1 MEEDTV
7 RTVRTFR
14 ERNVYF
20 FCLLG
25 ILALSVLVALSF
37 LSFRRENRERI
48 QAANNAYLEEI
59 ARQSNLRIS
68 IRMNAAIAYTAM
80 FADLFSSVKDLT
92 GSDAAILL
100 QNMAGHYDFHDVR
113 VFLPDGK
120 GRDLEGPVSVEPD
133 EPWFQE
139 ALHGEHGVRFVRNA
153 HGPNNL
159 LFYSP
164 IIRNGK
170 IVGAVAGVYDMAI
183 LSRIMD
189 LSYFHQR
196 GYSNILTSSGESVTT
211 SRHTSNIIG
220 GSENGLEAF
229 EAHAVMLDGHTFE
242 GHRAMLRDGTSG
254 FIRFAAGGHGRT
266 AYITPMGIN
275 DWRLVTIVPDAVTED
290 ISDPINRSALSFSI
304 KLFLAFVM
312 CAVLISFVIFR
323 TRREVAGVNQERDS
337 MADISPGGI
346 VKCTRDDFRML
357 YINQGCL
364 DLAGY
369 SREELQGTLRNRFT
383 WIVHPDDRER
393 LTALMREC
401 GTEPLQCEYRIVTRS
416 GGVKWILH
424 RMCLAADPR
433 NEVCLY
439 CSMTDIT
446 DAKEAELKLRMSNE
460 RFLIA
465 ISHTNDT
472 LFEYAYATG
481 RIMRIA
487 GKGTALKEASLPEMM
502 DEIGMDEESRKAVKA
517 ALETLLSGETSA
529 SVVVR
534 AGNDSSRWFRI
545 TLTNL
550 FDDEGRPYSA
560 LGTQED
566 ITDLKEAEIRFARE
580 ERYRE
585 AMLSKTITSYSMNVT
600 RDRLLS
606 RYADGEELGVEHPD
620 VSAAAQFRKA
630 VELSVHPEDRQ
641 SVLRFYS
648 TETLLQL
655 YAAGQGETSLEYRT
669 LRGDTFIWVSA
680 SINLLKDPAS
690 GDLLAFGY
698 LTDIT
703 ERRRREAEL
712 VYKSERDFLTGLYN
726 RSAVEKRFSEYAASA
741 AEGRLLACF
750 SMDLDGFKN
759 VNDTLGHLEGD
770 TLLQLVARELESC
783 FREDDIVGRF
793 GGDEF
798 IAIMHGVS
806 DREDIGR
813 KAEDLRLRIRAIRT
827 AHPRYSGVSVSIG
840 VAIAPEHGDSFEDLY
855 AKADM
860 ALYHAKQNGRDRFVI
875 YAGEGSRMPGPGGE
889 G

>member
-1 MEEDTV
+1 M
-7 RTVRTFR
+7 RAVRTFR
-14 ERNVYF
+14 GRNVYVL
-20 FCLLG
+20 CLLG
-25 ILALSVLVALSF
+25 IFALSVLVALSF
-37 LSFRRENRERI
+37 LEFRSENRERI
-48 QAANNAYLEEI
+48 QAVNNAYLEEI

-80 FADLFSSVKDLT
+80 FAELFSSVERLT
-92 GSDAAILL
+92 GPDAAALL

-113 VFLPDGK
+113 VFTPDGK
-120 GRDLEGPVSVEPD
+120 GRDLEGSVRVEPG
-133 EPWFQE
+133 EPWFQDV
-139 ALHGEHGVRFVRNA
+139 LRGNHDVRFIRNR
-153 HGPNNL
+153 HGPDNL

-164 IIRNGK
+164 IIRDGE
-170 IVGAVAGVYDMAI
+170 IVGAVAGVYDMSI

-189 LSYFHQR
+189 MSYFHER

-229 EAHAVMLDGHTFE
+229 EANAVMLDGYTFE
-242 GHRAMLRDGTSG
+242 GHRTMLRDGTSG
-254 FIRFAAGGHGRT
+254 FIRFSVGGYGRT
-266 AYITPMGIN
+266 AYITPLGIN

-290 ISDPINRSALSFSI
+290 ICDPINRGALSFSI

-312 CAVLISFVIFR
+312 SAMLISFIIFR
-323 TRREVAGVNQERDS
+323 TRREVEGVNQERDS

-364 DLAGY
+364 ELAGY
-369 SREELQGTLRNRFT
+369 SREELEDRFQN
-383 WIVHPDDRER
+383 VFLGVVYPEDRDR

-401 GTEPLQCEYRIVTRS
+401 GSEPLQCEYRIVTRS
-416 GGVKWILH
+416 GEVRWILH
-424 RMCLAADPR
+424 RMRLAAEQR
-433 NEVCLY
+433 GAACLY

-465 ISHTNDT
+465 ISHTDDM
-472 LFEYAYATG
+472 LFEYVYATG

-487 GKGTALKEASLPEMM
+487 GKGASLTEASLHEAM
-502 DEIGMDEESRKAVKA
+502 DEIGMDEESRKAMEGV
-517 ALETLLSGETSA
+517 LETLRSGEASA
-529 SVVVR
+529 SVVMR
-534 AGNDSSRWFRI
+534 SGNGCSRWFRV

-566 ITDLKEAEIRFARE
+566 ITELKEAELRFARE

-585 AMLSKTITSYSMNVT
+585 AMLSKTIASYTVNLT

-606 RYADGEELGVEHPD
+606 RYADGEELGVEEPD
-620 VSAAAQFRKA
+620 ASAAARFRKA
-630 VELSVHPEDRQ
+630 VEVSVHPEDQ
-641 SVLRFYS
+641 QGVLRFYA
-648 TETLLQL
+648 TESLLQL

-703 ERRRREAEL
+703 ERRQREAEL
-712 VYKSERDFLTGLYN
+712 VYKSERDFLTKLYN

-741 AEGRLLACF
+741 SGDGLLAFF

-783 FREDDIVGRF
+783 FRVDDIVGRL

-798 IAIMHGVS
+798 IALMYGVS
-806 DREDIGR
+806 TREIIER
-813 KAEDLRLRIRAIRT
+813 KAEELCARIRSIRM

-840 VAIAPEHGDSFEDLY
+840 VAIAPEHGDSFEELY
-855 AKADM
+855 AKADV
-860 ALYHAKQNGRDRFVI
+860 ALYHAKQGGRDRFVI
-875 YAGEGSRMPGPGGE
+875 YGGE
-889 G
+889 